1 MSGLD
6 SKNNLYLRVSTSNRK
21 EVYKMSKRKLGILTF
36 SDGRKQVH
44 EELININQKF
54 LNHLVKT
61 LEKTRELELVV
72 GSEII
77 YTPTQAKAQA
87 EALKCA
93 GVDGTLFNFSVWS
106 FPHLAV
112 IAAENGRGPYLL
124 LSNLNPQ
131 SPGLIAM
138 LAAAGCLDQ
147 VGIRHSRLWGDVSD
161 EKVLKGILSF
171 IHSASVVN
179 RLKGQTCG
187 LIGGRSMG
195 MYIGAV
201 DTRQWQTIFGVDLE
215 HVDQLEIMV
224 RAEKIPEEKIERALQ
239 WLTERVKKID
249 YSKEGLT
256 PEKMKKQIRSY
267 YATKEITEEKKLD
280 FVGVKCQPELSD
292 NYGTQ
297 CLSHAFL
304 NDPYDM
310 DGKKESIV
318 AGCEADLD
326 GALTMQ
332 ILKLLTDSP
341 VLFFDLR
348 HYDTN
353 NNLFVFSNCGSQ
365 PTYFAGRSDDPREN
379 LKNVTFYSQTPF
391 YYRAGGATVQYMC
404 APGEVTIARLARKDG
419 EYWMAIIP
427 GEFVSVPQERLKET
441 SPEWPQGFTKLS
453 IDANELIK
461 GIGGNHVHA
470 VYGNYVNELVEI
482 CNMIGI
488 NYKVFSGK

>member
-1 MSGLD
+1 M
-6 SKNNLYLRVSTSNRK
+6 N
-21 EVYKMSKRKLGILTF
+21 KRKLGILTF
-36 SDGRKQVH
+36 SDGRKKVH
-44 EELININQKF
+44 EELLELNQKF
-54 LNHLVKT
+54 LDYLVKT
-61 LEKTRELELVV
+61 LEKTGELEIVV

-77 YTPTQAKAQA
+77 YTAAQAKVQA
-87 EALKCA
+87 EVLKCA
-93 GVDGTLFNFSVWS
+93 NVDGTLFNFSVWS
-106 FPHLAV
+106 FPHLPV
-112 IAAENGRGPYLL
+112 IAAKNGRGPFLL
-124 LSNLNPQ
+124 LSNLNPK
-131 SPGLIAM
+131 SPGLVAM

-147 VGIRHSRLWGDVSD
+147 VGIRHKRLWGDISEEEVC
-161 EKVLKGILSF
+161 KNVLSF
-171 IHSASVVN
+171 VKSASVVN

-201 DTRQWQTIFGVDLE
+201 DARQWQNVFGVDLE
-215 HVDQLEIMV
+215 HVDQLEIMM
-224 RAEKIPEEKIERALQ
+224 RAEKIPEEKIEKALQ

-249 YSKEGLT
+249 YSENGLT
-256 PEKMKKQIRSY
+256 VEKMKKQIRSY
-267 YATKEITEEKKLD
+267 YATREIIEEKKFD

-310 DGKKESIV
+310 DGSKEPIMS
-318 AGCEADLD
+318 ACEADLD

-332 ILKLLTDSP
+332 IMKLLTDSP

-348 HYDTN
+348 HYDKDKD
-353 NNLFVFSNCGSQ
+353 LFVFSNCGSQ
-365 PTYFAGRSDDPREN
+365 GTYFAGRSDIPEEN
-379 LKNVTFYSQTPF
+379 LKNVSFYSQTPF

-419 EYWMAIIP
+419 DYWMSIIP
-427 GEFVSVPQERLKET
+427 GEFVTVPEEKLKET

-453 IDANELIK
+453 IDAKELIK

-470 VYGNYVNELVEI
+470 VYGDYTSELVAV
-482 CNMIGI
+482 CDMLGI
-488 NYKVFSGK
+488 KYKIFK